1 MLDFGVQGLTFWLR
15 HPASGPGSNIN
26 ATYAL
31 GLPSEDAANTTELLL
46 TRPVVFLHGVGWG
59 LVRHPIYHF
68 ICLSFVLENSPLSW
82 LCVHIWL
89 MTQAALSLHLHCLSS
104 MVSCNLNYCTASAQF
119 KLATGMMFKLRVQF
133 VFDSRVCDMKL

>member
-59 LVRHPIYHF
+59 LVRHPI
-68 ICLSFVLENSPLSW
+68 
-82 LCVHIWL
+82 
-89 MTQAALSLHLHCLSS
+89 LSLHMLVFCVVEQSSFLAVCPHLADDSSGALLAPALLIQYGVLQLVVLHLHS
-104 MVSCNLNYCTASAQF
+104 VSLQ
-119 KLATGMMFKLRVQF
+119 LG
-133 VFDSRVCDMKL
+133 